1 MLRGSFS
8 EGVTNPPSQEAKDG
22 WLTGSKS
29 HSSPRPQRVYL
40 CRGPRGLRFGIGEL
54 RSWTEYHVRSE
65 HVAPASLS
73 RMLSPSPSHPIPK
86 INKFRA
92 FLTSFLPFFNKKKL
106 ILEPSAHCR
115 AAFAKCSGACC
126 KARWTRSSC
135 STATRQTHRIPPS
148 KPRRMGCGI
157 FRIASTTSD
166 RACSARGT
174 CRLSG
179 RSRLTGTVW
188 LLGGTIRMSVAVGM
202 RHGGI
207 WRRIRD

>member
-8 EGVTNPPSQEAKDG
+8 EGVRNPLSQEAKDG

-29 HSSPRPQRVYL
+29 DSSPRPQRVYL
-40 CRGPRGLRFGIGEL
+40 CRGPRDLRFGIGEL
-54 RSWTEYHVRSE
+54 RSWSEYLIRSE

-73 RMLSPSPSHPIPK
+73 RMFSPSPSRPVPK
-86 INKFRA
+86 INSEPSLLPF
-92 FLTSFLPFFNKKKL
+92 FLFFNKKKL

-115 AAFAKCSGACC
+115 ATFAKCSGACY

-135 STATRQTHRIPPS
+135 STATRQTRRIPPS

-157 FRIASTTSD
+157 FRIASITSD

-179 RSRLTGTVW
+179 RSRLMGRVW
-188 LLGGTIRMSVAVGM
+188 LLGGTIRMSVGVGM